1 MSAAAPGRV
10 LLRWWLAALA
20 SIAVFLGAKRRAL
33 DLYAEI
39 VELDPANLDARA
51 TLGNMLAELG
61 EHAAAIEQFRR
72 LVEAH
77 PEHADS
83 WFNLGYLHEQREQ
96 LDEAERAFRRAAE
109 LNPQHDRAWYGLAL
123 ALIRRDRLPEA
134 IEALKKNIKLQPFS
148 PYGYYQLAMT
158 HHHLGDSGEAWRV
171 HEQLKGF
178 EPRYAATLK
187 RDLDNTPSRARAQG
201 APAGDGLSAQSTT
214 KEVIGATT

>member
-1 MSAAAPGRV
+1 MSTPGRV

-20 SIAVFLGAKRRAL
+20 SVAVFLGARRRAL
-33 DLYAEI
+33 ELYAEI
-39 VELDPANLDARA
+39 VALDPDNVDARA
-51 TLGNMLAELG
+51 TLGNLLADQG

-72 LVEAH
+72 LLQAH

-83 WFNLGYLHEQREQ
+83 WFNLGYLHERCEQ

-123 ALIRRDRLPEA
+123 ALIRLDRLPEA
-134 IEALKKNIKLQPFS
+134 IDALKKNITLQPFS

-158 HHHLGDSGEAWRV
+158 HHHLGDSGDAWRV

-187 RDLDNTPSRARAQG
+187 RDLENTPSRARVQP
-201 APAGDGLSAQSTT
+201 APGGGDPTGHIDT
-214 KEVIGATT
+214 KEVLGAST